1 METDKP
7 ERSEI
12 DIGLTLADPVVDA
25 ALNWFALLQGYPE
38 DKELKAKF
46 DSWLEADPKNAKA
59 FSQVE
64 GVWDLP
70 ELDLVATD
78 VGKTIGRVRF
88 LERQRGALPVH
99 SRRKI
104 WTKAA
109 LAAAVVILLAVGI
122 QQYPAMILNWRAD
135 YQTAIGS
142 RQDITLPDGSHMT
155 LNTASAVSL
164 DFEGGKR
171 SVTLLQ
177 GEAYFD
183 VVHDA
188 SHPFKVAAAFSEV
201 EVKGTAFSV
210 RSDGYTD
217 KVVLERGL
225 VDVTQLP
232 VKEDKVVVLHP
243 GESVTATATGLSVV
257 STANA
262 ETVLSWRDGRLVF
275 ENQPFRQ
282 VLQEI
287 GRYYSHSIIVTSDKI
302 GQARV
307 TGNYRL
313 DNPERTIRSLAA
325 TVGGTVTRV
334 PGGILILR

>member
-1 METDKP
+1 M
-7 ERSEI
+7 
-12 DIGLTLADPVVDA
+12 DA

-38 DKELKAKF
+38 DKELKARF
-46 DSWLEADPKNAKA
+46 GLWLQADPKNAKA
-59 FSQVE
+59 FSQIA
-64 GVWDLP
+64 GVWDLT
-70 ELDLVATD
+70 ELDLIAAD
-78 VGKTIGRVRF
+78 VGKTVGRVAH
-88 LERQRGALPVH
+88 LERRRGAVPVR
-99 SRRKI
+99 SLRKI
-104 WTKAA
+104 WTRAA
-109 LAAAVVILLAVGI
+109 LAAAAVVVLAVGI
-122 QQYPAMILNWRAD
+122 QQYPAMMLNWRAD
-135 YQTAIGS
+135 YQTATGA
-142 RQDITLPDGSHMT
+142 RQDITLPDGSRMT
-155 LNTASAVSL
+155 LNTASAISL

-188 SHPFKVAAAFSEV
+188 SRPFKVAAAFSEV

-210 RSDGYTD
+210 RSDQDMD

-225 VDVTQLP
+225 VDVTRLP
-232 VKEDKVVVLHP
+232 VKEDKAELHP
-243 GESVTATATGLSVV
+243 GESITATATGLSVV
-257 STANA
+257 SIANA

-275 ENQPFRQ
+275 ENEPFKQ

-287 GRYYSHSIIVTSDKI
+287 GRYYRHSIIVTSDRI
-302 GQARV
+302 GQAKV

-325 TVGGTVTRV
+325 TIGATVTRL